1 MGDEGRML
9 QDEDGGMVQVV
20 QVIKEMEIK
29 EKVDEFAGE
38 GIVMQIKR
46 TSGWRKK
53 NLRICQLNI
62 GLSRCKET
70 MLKVM
75 MPIMSI
81 NLRNCKFLQ
90 ELKLH

>member
-1 MGDEGRML
+1 MGNEGRML
-9 QDEDGGMVQVV
+9 QDEDEGMVLVV

-38 GIVMQIKR
+38 GIVMQIKQ
-46 TSGWRKK
+46 TSRWREKK
-53 NLRICQLNI
+53 RCICQLNM

-90 ELKLH
+90 DVKLR